1 MKYFKYILCF
11 IASTMMLSC
20 TTTQKFTVTGKPG
33 TTIYSPNRTELATI
47 DASGVANI
55 ELDGSAYYAFL
66 LSKEKGDDIFTPFA
80 LDYKK
85 KIYGGSKF
93 GEVTGGILMGVGL
106 AGTLVTACIG
116 GGLIVLPFVG
126 SFGAGIAF
134 LPSMSRQQ
142 QLDHRFKF
150 EYLSEQT
157 TNQDFAFTR
166 PDIKV
171 VDFVASEVDKAE
183 TKNKQAEVVEKEKAS
198 SKSTK
203 SFGSKSTKSFKDYGT
218 VLAGEYVGNG
228 TLSINGNVIEK
239 YANIIVELHRIDNKK
254 VAVQVVEANGV
265 EFFGEAS
272 SYSVRKNSDG
282 TFSLVHNDVSVA
294 TIKTDGNSKLVYL
307 HPRVNIDGDMYTL
320 KITANKK

>member
-1 MKYFKYILCF
+1 MRKLFYIKTFLL
-11 IASTMMLSC
+11 ISLILVSC
-20 TTTQKFTVTGKPG
+20 GAPQRIVVSGKPG
-33 TTIYSPNRTELATI
+33 TSIYTPHKSELAKIGEDGKVKVVI
-47 DASGVANI
+47 DGNI
-55 ELDGSAYYAFL
+55 YYPFL
-66 LSKEKGDDIFTPFA
+66 LSKEADSDTYIPFG
-80 LDYKK
+80 LDFKEYSYSGRKTAFWF
-85 KIYGGSKF
+85 SM
-93 GEVTGGILMGVGL
+93 VTIVPIV
-106 AGTLVTACIG
+106 TLVPVAISG
-116 GGLIVLPFVG
+116 PLIQTDHEYQYKYLPEHLTNEDM
-126 SFGAGIAF
+126 SFTHPKI
-134 LPSMSRQQ
+134 
-142 QLDHRFKF
+142 
-150 EYLSEQT
+150 E
-157 TNQDFAFTR
+157 
-166 PDIKV
+166 V

-239 YANIIVELHRIDNKK
+239 YANIIVELHIIDNKK

-294 TIKTDGNSKLVYL
+294 TIKIDGNSKLVYL

>member
-1 MKYFKYILCF
+1 MRKLFYIKIFLL
-11 IASTMMLSC
+11 ISLILVSC
-20 TTTQKFTVTGKPG
+20 GAPQRIVVSGNPG
-33 TTIYSPNRTELATI
+33 TSIYTPYKLELAKI
-47 DASGVANI
+47 G
-55 ELDGSAYYAFL
+55 EDGKVKVVINGNTYYPFL
-66 LSKEKGDDIFTPFA
+66 LSKEADSDTYIPFG

-85 KIYGGSKF
+85 HSYSGCKTAYWFSGLTCF
-93 GEVTGGILMGVGL
+93 TMVTLP
-106 AGTLVTACIG
+106 
-116 GGLIVLPFVG
+116 IVMETQGRLN
-126 SFGAGIAF
+126 
-134 LPSMSRQQ
+134 
-142 QLDHRFKF
+142 QLDHGYQYK
-150 EYLSEQT
+150 YLPEHL
-157 TNQDFAFTR
+157 TNEDMSFTH
-166 PDIKV
+166 PKIEV
-171 VDFVASEVDKAE
+171 VDFVASEIDKAE

-203 SFGSKSTKSFKDYGT
+203 SFGSKSTKSFKDYST

-254 VAVQVVEANGV
+254 VAVQVGEANGV

-294 TIKTDGNSKLVYL
+294 TIKIDGNSKLVYL